1 MTLTTIE
8 TTLHRTFHRHIRY
21 LIHTNTTVHRYT
33 HVYIHLSTL
42 RIEFMS
48 FYFLES
54 LKKRI
59 FLCNRKLYTRQ
70 NNNKHLIY
78 ISRIHVYQLHM
89 HYKYIYIYNFTYI
102 SIDTCIPYIHTY
114 TTLHPLQTTSIP

>member
-78 ISRIHVYQLHM
+78 IYLGYTSINSTCITN
-89 HYKYIYIYNFTYI
+89 IYIYNFTYI

-114 TTLHPLQTTSIP
+114 TTLYPLQTTSIP